1 MADSLTPEKRSWN
14 MSRIHSTDTTIEVM
28 VRKYLFSEGFRFR
41 KNNKRLPGTPD
52 IVLPKYHT
60 VVFIHGCFW
69 HRHPDCKIATTPKTN
84 TGYWN
89 AKFMHNIS
97 NDTKNQDLLE
107 NLGWK
112 VIILWQCDIEKKFDQ
127 TMIALISEIKS
138 NIKENEEL

>member
-1 MADSLTPEKRSWN
+1 MADLLTPEKRSWN

-41 KNNKRLPGTPD
+41 KNNKRLPGSPD

-69 HRHPDCKIATTPKTN
+69 HRHPGCKIATTPKTN
-84 TGYWN
+84 TEYWN

-97 NDTKNQDLLE
+97 NDMKNQDLLQ
-107 NLGWK
+107 NLGWN
-112 VIILWQCDIEKKFDQ
+112 VIILWQCDIEKRFDQ
-127 TMIALISEIKS
+127 TMMTLISGIKS
-138 NIKENEEL
+138 NIEENEEL

>member
-69 HRHPDCKIATTPKTN
+69 HRHPGCKIATTPKTN
-84 TGYWN
+84 TEYWN
-89 AKFMHNIS
+89 TKFTHNIS
-97 NDTKNQDLLE
+97 NDMKNQDLLH
-107 NLGWK
+107 NLGWN
-112 VIILWQCDIEKKFDQ
+112 VIVLWQCDIEKRFDQ
-127 TMIALISEIKS
+127 TMMSLISGIKS
-138 NIKENEEL
+138 NIEENEEL